1 MKQVVLKLAVVMV
14 VLLGISGAVWAGPGD
29 DYKVIK
35 KAAKDGKTAT
45 MEEVQWF
52 KIEVRDMETN
62 KIKVKVT
69 IPISLVEV
77 VSGWCPEGKMNI
89 DNDMQIDLKQMVAEL
104 KKVGPMAFIEVYEDN
119 ETVKIWV
126 E

>member
-1 MKQVVLKLAVVMV
+1 MKNMMKWTL
-14 VLLGISGAVWAGPGD
+14 VLLVLVGLNGTVLAGSSD

-35 KAAKDGKTAT
+35 KSAKENTAGS
-45 MEEVQWF
+45 MEEVKWF
-52 KIEVRDMETN
+52 KIEVRDMETD

-77 VSGWCPEGKMNI
+77 VSGWCPEGKMHI
-89 DNDMQIDLKQMVAEL
+89 ENDMEIDLKQMVQEL
-104 KKVGPMAFIEVYEDN
+104 KKIGPMAFIEVYEDN

>member
-1 MKQVVLKLAVVMV
+1 MKSMMEWTL
-14 VLLGISGAVWAGPGD
+14 VLLVLVGLNGTAFAGSSD

-35 KAAKDGKTAT
+35 KSAKENTAT
-45 MEEVQWF
+45 SMEEVKWF
-52 KIEVRDMETN
+52 KIEVRDMETD

-77 VSGWCPEGKMNI
+77 VSNWCPEGKMHI
-89 DNDMQIDLKQMVAEL
+89 ENDMEIDLKQMVQEL
-104 KKVGPMAFIEVYEDN
+104 KKIGPMAFIEVYEDN